1 MIECTQ
7 MNYALPKDATTRV
20 HHALAAAHARALSRL
35 RAHPRRGT
43 AARVGDERRVVA
55 AWLGRVTNE
64 LERATAL
71 AACVEGLGRRQVASA
86 SSA

>member
-1 MIECTQ
+1 

-35 RAHPRRGT
+35 RAHPRTPRGT

>member
-35 RAHPRRGT
+35 RAHPRTPRGT
-43 AARVGDERRVVA
+43 AARVAVDQADVVHSRKRVD
-55 AWLGRVTNE
+55 LTLTPILMTMTNC
-64 LERATAL
+64 LWNPQRAS
-71 AACVEGLGRRQVASA
+71 EGHV
-86 SSA
+86 